1 MIKINKSGK
10 NKKPFL
16 AIHLNTFIKSQ
27 LYFLLQFTRAS
38 FRNYFR
44 KGKADLPEAEFPGEV
59 QQPGVPA
66 GPAPLGVH
74 HLLIHETANLRWYA
88 QSNN

>member
-1 MIKINKSGK
+1 VIKINKSGK
-10 NKKPFL
+10 NQKPFL
-16 AIHLNTFIKSQ
+16 AILLNTFIKSQ

-38 FRNYFR
+38 FRNYFS

-66 GPAPLGVH
+66 GPAPLHVQY
-74 HLLIHETANLRWYA
+74 LLTHKATNLRWYA